1 MPVYHGGKEGM
12 DGMPVDQGGE
22 EGGGG
27 MTKSRD
33 GGPVEQGGEEGGD
46 RIGGQESWRW
56 DQIGTN

>member
-1 MPVYHGGKEGM
+1 MPVYHGAKEGM
-12 DGMPVDQGGE
+12 DLMPVDQGGE

-56 DQIGTN
+56 DQIGRA